1 MAWLF
6 NLCFPVLGFFFSGIM
21 ANAVVFSFTCFL
33 IFFESYALSANIYF
47 GLYFFITFMAAIAN
61 CVSNQK
67 AESSNQTTNQHSKTN
82 SQKYQIVKEIKK
94 IS

>member
-1 MAWLF
+1 
-6 NLCFPVLGFFFSGIM
+6 
-21 ANAVVFSFTCFL
+21 
-33 IFFESYALSANIYF
+33 
-47 GLYFFITFMAAIAN
+47 MAAIAN

-67 AESSNQTTNQHSKTN
+67 AKSSNQTTNQHSKTN